1 MSDPFRKRRPKLE
14 PLSREAGQRQGRIV
28 RTAQAA
34 LGNVEAVRAFLNSHH
49 AGLDGRP
56 IDLAVASEAG
66 LSAVEAAI
74 ASEGAGA
81 ERRSSPPSRET
92 DG

>member
-34 LGNVEAVRAFLNSHH
+34 LGDVDAVRAFLNSHH
-49 AGLDGRP
+49 PELDGRP
-56 IDLAVASEAG
+56 LDLAIASEAG
-66 LSAVEAAI
+66 LTAVEAAI
-74 ASEGAGA
+74 ASEGAHA
-81 ERRSSPPSRET
+81 KRRFLSTSRET
-92 DG
+92 GR